1 MTTRLSSLRLLFL
14 AALVL
19 GFAACDS
26 GSDSELPPD
35 TFDRSELLE
44 NMATDIIVPSYAAL
58 QQAASTLDAAVDAFA
73 ADPTAANLAEAQT
86 ALKTARLA
94 WQDASLFQFG
104 PAESVALRA
113 SLNTYPVD
121 VEQVEA
127 NVAAGDY
134 VLGTIEN
141 RDAAGLPTLGYLL
154 HGVGSTEG
162 EILAAYTD
170 APDAAARIAYLQDNI
185 AFVADAVD
193 ATAEA
198 WSSGGAYLD
207 MFLSEANAGVDVGSS
222 LGMLINAFV
231 LHYERFIRDGKIG
244 IPAGVRSAGVP
255 RPTSTEATYGGYSA
269 ELATASLR
277 AAQRLFLG
285 DAPDGTTGT
294 GLDDYLQAL
303 DAEPLAARITTEF
316 GEAVAAVEVLED
328 PLSEQIERDND
339 PVLAAFQAMQ
349 DVVVL
354 LKADM
359 TSILGV
365 TITFQ
370 DNDGD

>member
-1 MTTRLSSLRLLFL
+1 MARLFPSRLLLL
-14 AALVL
+14 AVLVL

-26 GSDSELPPD
+26 GSNSELPPD
-35 TFDRSELLE
+35 TFDRSELLA
-44 NMATDIIVPSYAAL
+44 NVATDLIVPSYAAL
-58 QQAASTLDAAVDAFA
+58 QQAVSALDARVEAFA
-73 ADPTAANLAEAQT
+73 ADPTETRLADAQA

-94 WQDASLFQFG
+94 WQDAGLFQFG
-104 PAESVALRA
+104 PAESVALRT

-121 VEQVEA
+121 VQQVEA
-127 NVAAGDY
+127 NVATGEY
-134 VLGTIEN
+134 ILGAVEN

-154 HGVGSTEG
+154 HGIGATED
-162 EILAAYTD
+162 EIIAAYTD
-170 APDAAARIAYLQDNI
+170 APDAAGRLAYLRDNV
-185 AFVADAVD
+185 AFVAEAVD

-198 WSSGGAYLD
+198 WSPGSDYLG

-222 LGMLINAFV
+222 LGMLVNAYV

-255 RPTSTEATYGGYSA
+255 RPTSTEAYYGGYSA
-269 ELATASLR
+269 ELAAASLR

-285 DAPDGTTGT
+285 NAANGAAGT
-294 GLDDYLQAL
+294 GLDDYLRSL
-303 DAEPLAARITTEF
+303 DAEALATQIATEF
-316 GEAVAAVEVLED
+316 DEAIAAVEALED
-328 PLSEQIERDND
+328 PLSAQIERDNA

-349 DVVVL
+349 DPVVL

>member
-1 MTTRLSSLRLLFL
+1 MTTRLSFLRPLLL
-14 AALVL
+14 TALVL

-26 GSDSELPPD
+26 GDGSELPPD

-44 NMATDIIVPSYAAL
+44 NVASEIIAPSYAAL
-58 QQAASTLDAAVDAFA
+58 QRAVDALDAAVDAFA
-73 ADPTAANLAEAQT
+73 ADPTAGTLADAQA

-104 PAESVALRA
+104 PAESVGLRT

-127 NVAAGDY
+127 NVAEGD
-134 VLGTIEN
+134 VILGAVDN
-141 RDAAGLPTLGYLL
+141 RDAVGLPTLGYLL
-154 HGVGSTEG
+154 HGVGGTDE
-162 EILAAYTD
+162 EIVAAYTD
-170 APDAAARIAYLQDNI
+170 APDATDRRAYLRDNV

-198 WSSGGAYLD
+198 WSSGGDYLD

-222 LGMLINAFV
+222 LGMMINAFV

-244 IPAGVRSAGVP
+244 IPAGVRSAGIP
-255 RPTSTEATYGGYSA
+255 RPTSTEAYYGGYSA
-269 ELATASLR
+269 ELAAASLR
-277 AAQRLFLG
+277 AVQRLFLG
-285 DAPDGTTGT
+285 DASDGTAGT
-294 GLDDYLQAL
+294 GLDDYLRSL
-303 DAEPLAARITTEF
+303 DAEALATQVTTEF
-316 GEAVAAVEVLED
+316 DEAVAAVEALDD
-328 PLSEQIERDND
+328 PLSEQIERDNA
-339 PVLAAFQAMQ
+339 PVLAAFQEMQ
-349 DVVVL
+349 DTVVL